1 MAMNIDSLIK
11 ATNTVANE
19 TRVVFINNETREQT
33 RSIDW
38 SAHSFRGNHSQI
50 AFDKSHSDNYMTA
63 EEFRERLE
71 SELGEEQEWG
81 GNMGRGPVYTTTGET
96 EVAITED
103 YRDSKGEIA
112 AWFHNEATAELLFF
126 ITG

>member
-11 ATNTVANE
+11 TTKTVADE

-33 RSIDW
+33 LSIDW

-50 AFDKSHSDNYMTA
+50 AFDKSSGDHMTA
-63 EEFRERLE
+63 SDFRERLE
-71 SELGEEQEWG
+71 GELGEEQEWG

-96 EVAITED
+96 EVSITED
-103 YRDSKGEIA
+103 YRDSKGQIE
-112 AWFHNEATAELLFF
+112 AWFYNEASAELLFF
-126 ITG
+126 IAG